1 MFLIQKAKNS
11 LQRKLRHTQTGR
23 EKTRAGRVSV
33 REKRRKAKRR
43 ISLSKLRVFRKNN
56 EQKQARTERK
66 QVNLDTKRAKYP
78 VFLERLGGTLSLR
91 VNFEGRPIMIIIQ
104 DESIFKWYDAFK
116 KIWKLETGVALE
128 RKEREQVL

>member
-1 MFLIQKAKNS
+1 M
-11 LQRKLRHTQTGR
+11 
-23 EKTRAGRVSV
+23 
-33 REKRRKAKRR
+33 
-43 ISLSKLRVFRKNN
+43 RVFRKNN

-78 VFLERLGGTLSLR
+78 VLLERLGGTLSLR
-91 VNFEGRPIMIIIQ
+91 VNFEGRPVMIVIQ

-116 KIWKLETGVALE
+116 KIWKLEMGVALE

>member
-1 MFLIQKAKNS
+1 M
-11 LQRKLRHTQTGR
+11 
-23 EKTRAGRVSV
+23 
-33 REKRRKAKRR
+33 
-43 ISLSKLRVFRKNN
+43 RVFRKNN

-104 DESIFKWYDAFK
+104 DESSFKWYDAFK
-116 KIWKLETGVALE
+116 KIWKLEMGVALE